1 MNRFKGQASTG
12 KVALV
17 MGAVVFVLGLV
28 ALLLLRASF
37 YVNIPGGKLGVVMSY
52 FGDEKKQPFA
62 LAKAGE
68 MGLQET
74 LKMPGVSYMNLF
86 WSYDVYT
93 YDWAEVPAGKI
104 GVRIKLY
111 GKPLADGKLV
121 ASSDD
126 EAGVV
131 RQVLPTGPHPIN
143 AIVIDG
149 LTKEPLGKRDPR
161 VKDYFEIIEVYPA
174 VQIPP
179 GYVGIHTV
187 LDGPE
192 DAEANALTVTA
203 GNRGVQEKIFE
214 EGKYF
219 LNPYT
224 DRVQIVSALAA
235 QYSISDGDDLS
246 VLSKDGFRISLS
258 GMTECRLD
266 KTSAAKT
273 YVLLNESKNDGQDG
287 ASGRMDEE
295 LLQKVILPNST
306 AFGRNIGV
314 KNTATQ
320 MAGGATRAAMQKS
333 YQDALKAT
341 CAMQGVV
348 VEQAGITKVTL
359 PTSMAKTLKERE
371 LAVLQRDML
380 LAQTK
385 QQGEEA
391 ALATET
397 ALAKRKAALVEQEKK
412 NLITIQAANEK
423 IATALAAAEQKK
435 EVAEQRVKA
444 AKDTAAATLATN
456 QALAK
461 IETANNL
468 AASAKFRTG
477 VKAFGGDGEAFAEA
491 ALVEKIAKA
500 IDSLMANSEGN
511 SPLMRFFERGQSAPA
526 QPAK

>member
-1 MNRFKGQASTG
+1 VFGAI
-12 KVALV
+12 AL
-17 MGAVVFVLGLV
+17 GLGLV
-28 ALLLLRASF
+28 ALLLLRANF
-37 YVNIPGGKLGVVMSY
+37 YLSIPAKNLGVVMSY
-52 FGDEKKQPFA
+52 FGKEKEDPFS

-68 MGLQET
+68 KGLQEG
-74 LKMPGVSYMNLF
+74 LKMPGVYYTDLF

-93 YDWAEVPAGKI
+93 YDWPEVPAGKI

-111 GKPLADGKLV
+111 GRPLPDGKLV
-121 ASSDD
+121 ASSED

-149 LTKEPLGKRDPR
+149 LTKEPIGKRDPAK
-161 VKDYFEIIEVYPA
+161 KDYFEIIEVYPA

-179 GYVGIHTV
+179 GYIGIHTI

-192 DAEANALTVTA
+192 ASEANGITVTA

-266 KTSAAKT
+266 KTTAART
-273 YVLLNESKNDGQDG
+273 YVLLNESKNDGHDG
-287 ASGRMDEE
+287 NSARLDDE

-333 YQDALKAT
+333 YQEALKTA

-359 PTSMAKTLKERE
+359 PPSMAATLKDRE

-385 QQGEEA
+385 QQVEEA
-391 ALATET
+391 ALATEQ
-397 ALAKRKAALVEQEKK
+397 ALAQRKASLVTQEKN
-412 NLITIQAANEK
+412 NLEVIQTANEK

-444 AKDTAAATLATN
+444 ARDTAAATLATN

-500 IDSLMANSEGN
+500 IDSLMANSEAS

-526 QPAK
+526 QPSKN